1 MSDHIKNIFVEK
13 PLTDTLDS
21 TQIIVDAARDK
32 NLHIQVGFI
41 ERYNP
46 AIAALRELL
55 KNSPRIFSIDFVRT
69 NKMSNRITDVD
80 VVMDLMIHDI
90 DLSLLFNG
98 KAREVQAHG
107 VVINGMIEYARAIIT
122 HKNGAFS
129 TITASRIT
137 EKRIRQITATCEDMY
152 IDCNLLS
159 KEVLVNKQ
167 TIEQHMHNIS
177 ISSRSES
184 IEVRPQEALLLE
196 LLDFSNMCRA
206 NAATPLSM
214 SKNEIAPNEIDG
226 QNAMKIANQIQNLIY
241 KKGM

>member
-1 MSDHIKNIFVEK
+1 MQNSDGVIIVTPTFTHFDYIQKVSDHIKNIFVEK
-13 PLTDTLDS
+13 PLTDTLDT
-21 TQIIVDAARDK
+21 TQIIVDAARNK
-32 NLHIQVGFI
+32 NLCIQVGFI

-55 KNSPRIFSIDFVRT
+55 KNSPRIFSVDFVRT

-98 KAREVQAHG
+98 EAREVQAHG

-152 IDCNLLS
+152 
-159 KEVLVNKQ
+159 
-167 TIEQHMHNIS
+167 
-177 ISSRSES
+177 
-184 IEVRPQEALLLE
+184 
-196 LLDFSNMCRA
+196 
-206 NAATPLSM
+206 
-214 SKNEIAPNEIDG
+214 
-226 QNAMKIANQIQNLIY
+226 
-241 KKGM
+241 